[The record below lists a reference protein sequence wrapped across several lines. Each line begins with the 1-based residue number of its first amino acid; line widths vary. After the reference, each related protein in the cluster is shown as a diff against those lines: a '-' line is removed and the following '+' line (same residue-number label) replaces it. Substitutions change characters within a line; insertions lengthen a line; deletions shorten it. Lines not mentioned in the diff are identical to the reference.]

1 MPFFFAFGATAM
13 KKPIKTR
20 RQENIRFV
28 VKWIE
33 NNTMYFRAYK
43 RDYAAVNFQN
53 YLIEQCG
60 VDPCDVR
67 IVSK

>member
-1 MPFFFAFGATAM
+1 M

-20 RQENIRFV
+20 KQENIRFI

-43 RDYAAVNFQN
+43 RDHGAVMFQN
-53 YLIEQCG
+53 YLIEALG
-60 VDPCDVR
+60 IPPSDVR
-67 IVSK
+67 IVNA